1 MDSKEYICEKCNYKT
16 VYKQSYKAHLKT
28 ELHLT
33 GHRKTRTD
41 KKTPDKC
48 PHCLYT
54 TGVST
59 TMQQHIIKNHMTP
72 DEQKEKLKYYCDVC
86 KIGFMAQSQYNVHTK
101 SKRHQNKILY
111 MENK

>member
-1 MDSKEYICEKCNYKT
+1 MNSKEYICEKCNYKT
-16 VYKQSYKAHLKT
+16 PYKYSYKKHLET

-54 TGVST
+54 TCVST
-59 TMQQHIIKNHMTP
+59 TMQQHIIKNHLTP
-72 DEQKEKLKYYCDVC
+72 EEQKEKLKHYCDYC
-86 KIGFMAQSQYNVHTK
+86 KIGFMAQSQYDVHLK
-101 SKRHQNKILY
+101 SKRHLNKIIY
-111 MENK
+111 MGGN